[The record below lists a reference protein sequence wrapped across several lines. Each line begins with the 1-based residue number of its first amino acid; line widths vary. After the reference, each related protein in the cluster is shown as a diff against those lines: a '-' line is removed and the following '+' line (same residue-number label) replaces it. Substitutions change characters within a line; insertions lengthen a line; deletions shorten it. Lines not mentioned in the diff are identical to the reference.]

1 MMVTDIIQIL
11 AVVYNLRQSSVIL
24 KSVWD
29 RGIHRFCS
37 SVRSDFILDLIGN
50 RHDLLRHTVQCER
63 HSNVYSDSLL

>member
-29 RGIHRFCS
+29 RGIHS
-37 SVRSDFILDLIGN
+37 SVRSDFILDLIGI
-50 RHDLLRHTVQCER
+50 T
-63 HSNVYSDSLL
+63 